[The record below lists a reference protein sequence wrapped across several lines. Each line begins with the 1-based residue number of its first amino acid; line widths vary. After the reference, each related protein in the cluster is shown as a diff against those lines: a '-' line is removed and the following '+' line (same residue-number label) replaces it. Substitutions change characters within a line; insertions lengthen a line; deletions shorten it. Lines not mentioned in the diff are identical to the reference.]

1 MGNKGLWEMDLQHL
15 CALLYA
21 QLMLFS
27 GTSKSPLH
35 KRLTW
40 HIASLGSG
48 VAQDLVQDPFISRI
62 QAVSPGPLVTKTCV
76 QVLHLHHHI
85 KAAILALPQTPIR
98 EASAKGL
105 GLRMHLIA
113 WVSEFIFNHC
123 PLLQQDPDFILSP
136 RAITRTCEA
145 KRDAMRISKVTHMTM
160 STLLRDFPCTLI
172 GQRDGFPHLSSG
184 YEHSLTS
191 PVAAPTLLFTA
202 RSTLTGKA

>member
-1 MGNKGLWEMDLQHL
+1 MDLQHL

-85 KAAILALPQTPIR
+85 KAAILAFPQTPIR
-98 EASAKGL
+98 EAPA
-105 GLRMHLIA
+105 
-113 WVSEFIFNHC
+113 
-123 PLLQQDPDFILSP
+123 
-136 RAITRTCEA
+136 
-145 KRDAMRISKVTHMTM
+145 
-160 STLLRDFPCTLI
+160 
-172 GQRDGFPHLSSG
+172 
-184 YEHSLTS
+184 
-191 PVAAPTLLFTA
+191 
-202 RSTLTGKA
+202 

>member
-1 MGNKGLWEMDLQHL
+1 MQILQGPHQVQTALDVLEQASMIETLANKT
-15 CALLYA
+15 ALLLDLLA
-21 QLMLFS
+21 WVANFPFNHLPLLQEDLDFRVGPWAKGRAWRD
-27 GTSKSPLH
+27 GTTNAEGRCIGSWWLTVPIKP
-35 KRLTW
+35 KTW

-85 KAAILALPQTPIR
+85 KTAILALPQTPIR

-136 RAITRTCEA
+136 RA
-145 KRDAMRISKVTHMTM
+145 
-160 STLLRDFPCTLI
+160 
-172 GQRDGFPHLSSG
+172 
-184 YEHSLTS
+184 
-191 PVAAPTLLFTA
+191 
-202 RSTLTGKA
+202 